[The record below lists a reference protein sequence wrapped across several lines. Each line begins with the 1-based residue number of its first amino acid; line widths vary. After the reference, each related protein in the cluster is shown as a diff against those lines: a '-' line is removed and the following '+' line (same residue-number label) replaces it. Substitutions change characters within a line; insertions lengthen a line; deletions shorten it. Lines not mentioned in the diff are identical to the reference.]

1 MKTLR
6 IVGRTV
12 FWLFTMRLLVHAWQT
27 AAPPAAGCQAAGQ
40 VYGWDIHERTF
51 TLQSD
56 SGHYS
61 DYRYDDSTKFTNGE
75 VPIKQDV
82 LDLNIDDRLCV
93 EAFSPGKQ
101 DVASRVQ
108 VTFRSD
114 IDAQDKRELV
124 RWQSESVF
132 GAVKSWDARDRKMI
146 VSVPSS
152 GDVSVDAAGP
162 LAFWI
167 LPTGAD
173 DAGDV
178 IRGSWD
184 TLVAGDPI
192 YIRGERT
199 PGAQT
204 VRARMVVSGGFR
216 SFAGSVQ
223 SMQPLTEQLVLRDF
237 QSGRRRPVHFDFTS
251 IYVVGKTSAPG
262 SRDRRMYPA
271 TVGDLKTG
279 DSVLILGRDDKQN
292 GGTEAFLL
300 ITGFSPGG
308 VVQPGPGQSP
318 DWIFQ
323 AVGFGESRQ

>member
-1 MKTLR
+1 MESLR

-12 FWLFTMRLLVHAWQT
+12 FSLFTMPLLVNAWQT
-27 AAPPAAGCQAAGQ
+27 ATPPAAGCQAAGQ

-82 LDLNIDDRLCV
+82 LNLNIDDRLCV
-93 EAFSPGKQ
+93 EAFSPSKQ
-101 DVASRVQ
+101 DVATRVR
-108 VTFRSD
+108 VTFRSG

-132 GAVKSWDARDRKMI
+132 GVVKSWEARDRKII
-146 VSVPSS
+146 VSVSGS

-167 LPTGAD
+167 MPAGAEH
-173 DAGDV
+173 AGDV
-178 IRGSWD
+178 IGGSWD

-199 PGAQT
+199 PGGQT
-204 VRARMVVSGGFR
+204 VRARMVVIGGFR

-237 QSGRRRPVHFDFTS
+237 QSGRSRRVHFDFMP

-262 SRDRRMYPA
+262 SRDRRLYPA
-271 TVGDLKTG
+271 TLGALKTG
-279 DSVLILGRDDKQN
+279 DSVLILGRDNEQT
-292 GGTEAFLL
+292 GGIEAFLL

-308 VVQPGPGQSP
+308 VVQPGPSQS
-318 DWIFQ
+318 DEWIFQ
-323 AVGFGESRQ
+323 AVGFGESRK